1 MSFVLIMPW
10 LPALG
15 QFKVKT
21 PTRQARQR
29 PADRKRKEDVSEDPK
44 DTQGQWVTV
53 SSFYRPEEPE
63 AGFEDILACEE
74 ARWAD
79 TARQA
84 GLAPKEHVRVR
95 RGEEEVTIEVSLAL
109 DAAFT
114 PVQTLWKA
122 Q

>member
-1 MSFVLIMPW
+1 M
-10 LPALG
+10 
-15 QFKVKT
+15 
-21 PTRQARQR
+21 
-29 PADRKRKEDVSEDPK
+29 SEDPK
-44 DTQGQWVTV
+44 ETQAQWVTV

-63 AGFEDILACEE
+63 AGFEDILASEE

-95 RGEEEVTIEVSLAL
+95 RGEEEVTIEVSPAL
-109 DAAFT
+109 DAVFT